1 MRGSNNLE
9 NKIPLD
15 ILKSSADM
23 YENSGSNFFR
33 ITTGM
38 QLGLNAPDKLWLD
51 MIFLTNFG
59 ITEIYAVYM
68 KYGE

>member
-1 MRGSNNLE
+1 
-9 NKIPLD
+9 
-15 ILKSSADM
+15 M

-33 ITTGM
+33 ITTEI

-68 KYGE
+68 KYGG